1 MRYIVLTL
9 LLMILTHTISAEE
22 ITTNNL
28 ITNGNFETG
37 NSNGWTT
44 EGDVQ
49 VLSDCCT
56 LNNVASN
63 YDLEFGDS
71 GSIAQDF
78 NLSTNT
84 ITQNML
90 DNGITLNSTVE
101 VQNGECN
108 VSGCWGGQGAADT
121 FTITLNIKD
130 KDGNLLATNTT
141 IRTDVT
147 GINGANFTDQ
157 LIYTGQN
164 SNIGNLNI
172 SGVDANAPSTLGGA
186 NLDNISVTMTYD
198 DTVLSAQ
205 ASTALTNIEEVLEEL
220 TAEVFN
226 EIEELYFKEE
236 ISFTEEIF
244 AEEIIEMVEME
255 TLPSAVE
262 VMAKEI
268 VEEIIEE
275 IEETIE
281 PPPTMM
287 ASMPKEKM
295 VETVEEKAEEIIEE
309 IYEETVSMVSEKE
322 ETVKEEEVIEEAA
335 VEEEN
340 NEAVEETNVPE
351 KEQAEKESEVEAQE
365 EEESN
370 SEESTTEVVSTTN
383 NTKQKNIR
391 QKKNINIDKVMA
403 KVDEAI
409 KDIDKN
415 LQVKNLIKLEVMTN
429 DQVSLTGYATIP
441 FYKSKDIYL
450 NQLNMSD
457 PRLLYTEVTLN
468 KYKVNDPVF
477 KKQELLH
484 NIKLKK
490 QKLLIE
496 LEQLKN
502 G

>member
-1 MRYIVLTL
+1 MT
-9 LLMILTHTISAEE
+9 LTHTISATEK
-22 ITTNNL
+22 TTGNL

-37 NSNGWTT
+37 NANGWTT
-44 EGDVQ
+44 TGNVDV
-49 VLSDCCT
+49 LNDCCT

-71 GSIAQDF
+71 GSISQDF
-78 NLSTNT
+78 NLTSNT
-84 ITQNML
+84 ILQTML

-101 VQNGECN
+101 VQNGECG

-130 KDGNLLATNTT
+130 SNGNLLATNTT

-172 SGVDANAPSTLGGA
+172 SGVDANAPATLGGA
-186 NLDNISVTMTYD
+186 NLDNILVTMTYD
-198 DTVLSAQ
+198 DTVLTEQ

-220 TAEVFN
+220 TTEVFN
-226 EIEELYFKEE
+226 EIKELYLEEE
-236 ISFTEEIF
+236 ITFTKEIFTEEII
-244 AEEIIEMVEME
+244 EIVEME
-255 TLPSAVE
+255 ELPAPME
-262 VMAKEI
+262 IMAKEI

-281 PPPTMM
+281 PPTTMM

-295 VETVEEKAEEIIEE
+295 VETVQEKAEEIIEE
-309 IYEETVSMVSEKE
+309 IYEETLSMVPEKE
-322 ETVKEEEVIEEAA
+322 EAIKEEEEVIEEAA

-351 KEQAEKESEVEAQE
+351 KKQAEKKSEVEAQE

-391 QKKNINIDKVMA
+391 QKKNINVDKVMA
-403 KVDEAI
+403 KVDKAI

-415 LQVKNLIKLEVMTN
+415 LQVKNLIKLEVMAN
-429 DQVSLTGYATIP
+429 DQASLAAYSSVP
-441 FYKSKDIYL
+441 FYQSKDIYL
-450 NQLNMSD
+450 NQLNISD

>member
-9 LLMILTHTISAEE
+9 LLMMLTHTISAEE

-44 EGDVQ
+44 QGDVQ

-101 VQNGECN
+101 VQNGECGIVN
-108 VSGCWGGQGAADT
+108 CWGGQGAADT

-130 KDGNLLATNTT
+130 SNGNLLATNTT
-141 IRTDVT
+141 IRTNVT

-186 NLDNISVTMTYD
+186 NIDNISVTMTYD

-415 LQVKNLIKLEVMTN
+415 LQVKNIIKLEIMTN
-429 DQVSLTGYATIP
+429 DQASLTGYATIP

-457 PRLLYTEVTLN
+457 PRLLYTEITLN

>member
-1 MRYIVLTL
+1 MRFIVLIL
-9 LLMILTHTISAEE
+9 LLMTLTHTISATEK
-22 ITTNNL
+22 TTGNL

-37 NSNGWTT
+37 NSNNWTT
-44 EGDVQ
+44 TGNVDV
-49 VLSDCCT
+49 LNDCCE
-56 LNNVASN
+56 LNNVTSN
-63 YDLEFGDS
+63 YDLEFGNS
-71 GSIAQDF
+71 GSITQDF
-78 NLSTNT
+78 NLTTNT
-84 ITQNML
+84 ILQTML

-101 VQNGECN
+101 VQNGECG
-108 VSGCWGGQGAADT
+108 VAGCWGGQGAADT

-130 KDGNLLATNTT
+130 SNGNLLATNTT

-147 GINGANFTDQ
+147 GINGANFTDT
-157 LIYTGQN
+157 LIYSGIN
-164 SNIGNLNI
+164 SNIGNIHI
-172 SGVDANAPSTLGGA
+172 SGTDANAPATLGGA

-198 DTVLSAQ
+198 DTVLTEQ
-205 ASTALTNIEEVLEEL
+205 ASTALINIEEVLEEL

-226 EIEELYFKEE
+226 EIEVLYFKEE
-236 ISFTEEIF
+236 IKF
-244 AEEIIEMVEME
+244 AEEIIEVVEME
-255 TLPSAVE
+255 ALPTTVE

-275 IEETIE
+275 IEEKIE
-281 PPPTMM
+281 PPTTMM
-287 ASMPKEKM
+287 ASLPKEKM
-295 VETVEEKAEEIIEE
+295 VETVEEKAKEIIEE

-322 ETVKEEEVIEEAA
+322 ETVKEEKEVIEESA

-340 NEAVEETNVPE
+340 KETVEETNVPE
-351 KEQAEKESEVEAQE
+351 KEQAEKKSEVKTEE

-391 QKKNINIDKVMA
+391 QKKNINVDKVMA
-403 KVDEAI
+403 KVDETI

-415 LQVKNLIKLEVMTN
+415 LQVKNIIKLEIMTN
-429 DQVSLTGYATIP
+429 DQASLTGYATIP

>member
-1 MRYIVLTL
+1 MRFIVSIL
-9 LLMILTHTISAEE
+9 LLMTLIHTISAEE

-37 NSNGWTT
+37 NANGWTT
-44 EGDVQ
+44 TGNVDV
-49 VLSDCCT
+49 LNDCCE

-71 GSIAQDF
+71 GSITQDF

-101 VQNGECN
+101 VQNGECS
-108 VSGCWGGQGAADT
+108 VSGCWGGQGGKDT

-130 KDGNLLATNTT
+130 SNGNLLATNTT

-172 SGVDANAPSTLGGA
+172 SGVDANAPATLGGS
-186 NLDNISVTMTYD
+186 NVDNISVTMTYD

-205 ASTALTNIEEVLEEL
+205 ASTALINIEEVLEEL

-244 AEEIIEMVEME
+244 AEEIIEVVEME
-255 TLPSAVE
+255 TLPSTVE

-275 IEETIE
+275 IKETIE

-295 VETVEEKAEEIIEE
+295 VETIEEKAEEIIEE

-322 ETVKEEEVIEEAA
+322 EAVKEEEVIEEAA

-340 NEAVEETNVPE
+340 KETVEETNVQE
-351 KEQAEKESEVEAQE
+351 KEQAEKESEVKTKEKE
-365 EEESN
+365 KSN
-370 SEESTTEVVSTTN
+370 SEESTTEIVSTKS

-415 LQVKNLIKLEVMTN
+415 LQVKNLIKLEVMAN
-429 DQVSLTGYATIP
+429 DQASLTGYATIP

-457 PRLLYTEVTLN
+457 ARLLYTEVTLN

-484 NIKLKK
+484 NINLKK
-490 QKLLIE
+490 RKLLIE

>member
-1 MRYIVLTL
+1 MRFIVLIL
-9 LLMILTHTISAEE
+9 LLMTLTHTISATEK
-22 ITTNNL
+22 TTSNL

-37 NSNGWTT
+37 NANGWTT
-44 EGDVQ
+44 TGNVDV
-49 VLSDCCT
+49 LNDCCE
-56 LNNVASN
+56 LNNVTSN
-63 YDLEFGDS
+63 YDLEFGNS
-71 GSIAQDF
+71 GSITQDF
-78 NLSTNT
+78 NLTSDT
-84 ITQNML
+84 ILQTML

-101 VQNGECN
+101 VQNGECG
-108 VSGCWGGQGAADT
+108 VSGCWGGSGAADS

-130 KDGNLLATNTT
+130 SNGNLLATNTT

-147 GINGANFTDQ
+147 GINGANFTDT
-157 LIYTGQN
+157 LIYSGIN
-164 SNIGNLNI
+164 SNIGNIHI
-172 SGVDANAPSTLGGA
+172 SGTDANAPATLGGA

-198 DTVLSAQ
+198 DTVLTEQ

-226 EIEELYFKEE
+226 EIEELYLKEE
-236 ISFTEEIF
+236 ISFTKEIF
-244 AEEIIEMVEME
+244 AEEIIEVVEME
-255 TLPSAVE
+255 ALPTTVE

-275 IEETIE
+275 IEEKIE
-281 PPPTMM
+281 PPTTMM
-287 ASMPKEKM
+287 ASLPKEKM

-370 SEESTTEVVSTTN
+370 SEESTTEVVSTAN

>member
-1 MRYIVLTL
+1 MRYIVLIL
-9 LLMILTHTISAEE
+9 LLITLTHTISATEK
-22 ITTNNL
+22 TTGNL

-37 NSNGWTT
+37 NSNNWTT
-44 EGDVQ
+44 TGNVDV
-49 VLSDCCT
+49 LNDCCE
-56 LNNVASN
+56 LNNVTSN
-63 YDLEFGDS
+63 YDLEFGNS
-71 GSIAQDF
+71 GSI
-78 NLSTNT
+78 T
-84 ITQNML
+84 
-90 DNGITLNSTVE
+90 
-101 VQNGECN
+101 QNGECG
-108 VSGCWGGQGAADT
+108 VSGCWGGSGAADT

-130 KDGNLLATNTT
+130 SNGNLLATNTT
-141 IRTDVT
+141 IRTNVT

-172 SGVDANAPSTLGGA
+172 SGVDANAPATLGGA

-198 DTVLSAQ
+198 DTVLTEQ

-220 TAEVFN
+220 TTEVFN
-226 EIEELYFKEE
+226 EIEELYLKEE
-236 ISFTEEIF
+236 ISFTKEIF
-244 AEEIIEMVEME
+244 AEEIIEVVKMEALPTTVEI
-255 TLPSAVE
+255 
-262 VMAKEI
+262 MAKEI

-275 IEETIE
+275 IEEKIE
-281 PPPTMM
+281 PPTTIM
-287 ASMPKEKM
+287 ASLPKEKI

-322 ETVKEEEVIEEAA
+322 EAVKEEKEVIEKSA
-335 VEEEN
+335 VEKEN
-340 NEAVEETNVPE
+340 KE
-351 KEQAEKESEVEAQE
+351 KSEVKTEE
-365 EEESN
+365 EEESG

-391 QKKNINIDKVMA
+391 QKKNINVDKVMA

-415 LQVKNLIKLEVMTN
+415 LQVKNIIKLEIMTN
-429 DQVSLTGYATIP
+429 DQASLTGYATIP

-457 PRLLYTEVTLN
+457 PRLLYTEITLN

>member
-1 MRYIVLTL
+1 MRFIVLIL
-9 LLMILTHTISAEE
+9 LLMTLTHTISATEK
-22 ITTNNL
+22 TTGNL

-37 NSNGWTT
+37 NANGWTT
-44 EGDVQ
+44 TGNVDV
-49 VLSDCCT
+49 LNDCCE
-56 LNNVASN
+56 LNNVTSN
-63 YDLEFGDS
+63 YDLEFGNS
-71 GSIAQDF
+71 GSITQDF
-78 NLSTNT
+78 NLTSDT
-84 ITQNML
+84 ILQTML

-101 VQNGECN
+101 VQNGECG

-130 KDGNLLATNTT
+130 SNGNLLATNTT

-147 GINGANFTDQ
+147 GINGANFTDT
-157 LIYTGQN
+157 LIYSGIN
-164 SNIGNLNI
+164 SNIGNIHI
-172 SGVDANAPSTLGGA
+172 SGTDANAPATLGGA

-198 DTVLSAQ
+198 DTVLTEQ

-220 TAEVFN
+220 TTEVFN
-226 EIEELYFKEE
+226 EIEELYLKEE
-236 ISFTEEIF
+236 IKF
-244 AEEIIEMVEME
+244 AEEIIEVVEME
-255 TLPSAVE
+255 ALPTTVE

-275 IEETIE
+275 IEEKIE
-281 PPPTMM
+281 PPTTMM
-287 ASMPKEKM
+287 ASLPKEKM

-322 ETVKEEEVIEEAA
+322 ETVKEEKEVIEESA

-340 NEAVEETNVPE
+340 KETVEETNVPE
-351 KEQAEKESEVEAQE
+351 KEQAEKKSEVKTEE

-391 QKKNINIDKVMA
+391 QKKNINVDKVMA

-415 LQVKNLIKLEVMTN
+415 LQVKNIIKLEIMTN
-429 DQVSLTGYATIP
+429 DQASLTGYATIP

>member
-1 MRYIVLTL
+1 
-9 LLMILTHTISAEE
+9 MILTHTISAEE

-78 NLSTNT
+78 NLSTDS

-101 VQNGECN
+101 VQNGECS

-186 NLDNISVTMTYD
+186 NIDNISVTMTYD

-295 VETVEEKAEEIIEE
+295 VE
-309 IYEETVSMVSEKE
+309 
-322 ETVKEEEVIEEAA
+322 
-335 VEEEN
+335 
-340 NEAVEETNVPE
+340 
-351 KEQAEKESEVEAQE
+351 
-365 EEESN
+365 EESN
-370 SEESTTEVVSTTN
+370 SEESTTEVVSTAN

>member
-1 MRYIVLTL
+1 MRFIVLIL
-9 LLMILTHTISAEE
+9 LLMTLTHTISATEK
-22 ITTNNL
+22 TTGNL

-44 EGDVQ
+44 TGNVDV
-49 VLSDCCT
+49 LNDCCE
-56 LNNVASN
+56 LNNVTSN
-63 YDLEFGDS
+63 YDLEFGNS
-71 GSIAQDF
+71 GSITQDF
-78 NLSTNT
+78 NLTSNT
-84 ITQNML
+84 ILQTML

-101 VQNGECN
+101 VQNGECG
-108 VSGCWGGQGAADT
+108 VAGCWGGQGAADT

-130 KDGNLLATNTT
+130 SNGNLLATNTT

-147 GINGANFTDQ
+147 GINGANFTDT
-157 LIYTGQN
+157 LIYSGIN
-164 SNIGNLNI
+164 SNIGNIHI
-172 SGVDANAPSTLGGA
+172 SGTDANAPATLGGA

-198 DTVLSAQ
+198 DTVLTEQ

-226 EIEELYFKEE
+226 EIEELYLKEE
-236 ISFTEEIF
+236 IKF
-244 AEEIIEMVEME
+244 AEEIIEVVEME
-255 TLPSAVE
+255 ALPTTVE

-275 IEETIE
+275 IEEKIE
-281 PPPTMM
+281 PPTTMM
-287 ASMPKEKM
+287 ASLPKEKM

-322 ETVKEEEVIEEAA
+322 EAVKEEKEVIEESA

-340 NEAVEETNVPE
+340 KETVEETNVQE
-351 KEQAEKESEVEAQE
+351 KEQAEKESEVKTKEKE
-365 EEESN
+365 KSN

-391 QKKNINIDKVMA
+391 QKKNINVDKVMA
-403 KVDEAI
+403 KVDETI

-415 LQVKNLIKLEVMTN
+415 LQVKNIIKLEIMTN
-429 DQVSLTGYATIP
+429 DQASLTGYATIP

>member
-1 MRYIVLTL
+1 MRFIVLII
-9 LLMILTHTISAEE
+9 LLMTLTHTISATEK
-22 ITTNNL
+22 TTGNL

-37 NSNGWTT
+37 NANGWTT
-44 EGDVQ
+44 TGNVDV
-49 VLSDCCT
+49 LNDCCE
-56 LNNVASN
+56 LNNVTSN
-63 YDLEFGDS
+63 YDLEFGNS
-71 GSIAQDF
+71 GSITQDF
-78 NLSTNT
+78 NLTTDT
-84 ITQNML
+84 ILQTML

-101 VQNGECN
+101 VQNGECG
-108 VSGCWGGQGAADT
+108 VSGCWGGSGAADS

-130 KDGNLLATNTT
+130 SNGNLLATNTT

-147 GINGANFTDQ
+147 GINGANFTDT
-157 LIYTGQN
+157 LIYSGIN
-164 SNIGNLNI
+164 SNIGNIHI
-172 SGVDANAPSTLGGA
+172 SGTDANAPATLGGA

-198 DTVLSAQ
+198 DTVLTEQ
-205 ASTALTNIEEVLEEL
+205 ASTALINIEEVLEEL
-220 TAEVFN
+220 TTEVFN
-226 EIEELYFKEE
+226 EIEVLYFKEE
-236 ISFTEEIF
+236 IKF
-244 AEEIIEMVEME
+244 AEEIIEVVEME
-255 TLPSAVE
+255 ALPTTVE

-275 IEETIE
+275 IEEKIE
-281 PPPTMM
+281 PPTTMM
-287 ASMPKEKM
+287 ASLPKEKM

-322 ETVKEEEVIEEAA
+322 EAVKEEKEVIEESA

-340 NEAVEETNVPE
+340 KETVEETNVSE
-351 KEQAEKESEVEAQE
+351 KEQAEKKSEVKTE
-365 EEESN
+365 EKEESG

-391 QKKNINIDKVMA
+391 QKKNIDVDKVMA

-415 LQVKNLIKLEVMTN
+415 LQVKNIIKLEIMTN
-429 DQVSLTGYATIP
+429 DQASLTGYATIP